1 MRPQAIY
8 TDSQFTV
15 DCDGTGGTI
24 VCVGGAELKVGVGGG
39 AESIDGVGDGS
50 VLIGVVVGGGS
61 AGVVGGGGGSL
72 IVVGLPAGPEQ
83 TSPMGQHPMT
93 LLLPSVHT
101 VLHPHILQTIET

>member
-8 TDSQFTV
+8 TNSQFIV

-24 VCVGGAELKVGVGGG
+24 VCVGGGTELKVGVGGG
-39 AESIDGVGDGS
+39 AELKDGVGDGS
-50 VLIGVVVGGGS
+50 VLIVVGGGS
-61 AGVVGGGGGSL
+61 TGVVGGGGGSL

-93 LLLPSVHT
+93 LLLASVHT